1 MEYGLLFNRTGKA
14 VSKIYFPVAV
24 YFSWR
29 VLILLFQTFIQ
40 PQYIKSPG
48 SATLYQRLFYSWVA
62 YWDSGQYTGIA
73 LKGYEFP
80 QQAFFPLWP
89 LLIKAVTLIGLS
101 VEVSLYVLTLIFSL
115 ATFILFYLLAVKILS
130 KKEAKY
136 ALLLFCAYPS
146 SMFLIAGYTESAF
159 LTFTLLAF
167 LLLEKGNYVAASLV
181 GGLSSFTRLVGMAIA
196 LSFLTVSTSIVK
208 RVSYFSLCLWGFGA
222 YAAFLFLNYKDPLYF
237 MKANQAWCEVS
248 GRCGLTFPL
257 APLYYY
263 AKFIVEGRIEPN
275 FTSTTDFLASVIF
288 ISLLYFEFKKL
299 GLRYFIYS
307 LTVILI
313 PLMSGSTVGM
323 VRYVMA
329 AFPVFYVL
337 PSLLRSKVIIFIIC
351 VLLLLLQ
358 FRFVTYYTNKMWVA

>member
-1 MEYGLLFNRTGKA
+1 M
-14 VSKIYFPVAV
+14 AV

-40 PQYIKSPG
+40 PRYIGSPE

-89 LLIKAVTLIGLS
+89 LLIKAVTLAGLS
-101 VEVSLYVLTLIFSL
+101 VETSLYILTLIFSL
-115 ATFILFYLLAVKILS
+115 TTFILFYLLAVKILS

-136 ALLLFCAYPS
+136 ALLLFCAYPT
-146 SMFLIAGYTESAF
+146 SMFLISGYTESAF

-167 LLLEKGNYVAASLV
+167 LLLEKGNYIAASLI
-181 GGLSSFTRLVGMAIA
+181 GGLASFTRLVGTAVA
-196 LSFLTVSTSIVK
+196 LSFLTINSKVTK
-208 RVSYFSLCLWGFGA
+208 RLLYFFLCLWGFMA
-222 YAAFLFLNYKDPLYF
+222 YAVYLFVNYKDPFYF
-237 MKANQAWCEVS
+237 MKAGQAWCEVS
-248 GRCGLTFPL
+248 GRCGLAFPL
-257 APLYYY
+257 SPLYYY
-263 AKFIVEGRIEPN
+263 AKFIVEGWIEPN
-275 FTSTTDFLASVIF
+275 FTSITDFLAPVIF
-288 ISLLYFEFKKL
+288 IFLLYFVFKKL

-313 PLMSGSTVGM
+313 PLVSGSTVGM
-323 VRYVMA
+323 VRYVLV

-337 PSLLRSKVIIFIIC
+337 PGLLRSKVIIFIVC

-358 FRFVTYYTNKMWVA
+358 LRFIAYYTNKMWVA